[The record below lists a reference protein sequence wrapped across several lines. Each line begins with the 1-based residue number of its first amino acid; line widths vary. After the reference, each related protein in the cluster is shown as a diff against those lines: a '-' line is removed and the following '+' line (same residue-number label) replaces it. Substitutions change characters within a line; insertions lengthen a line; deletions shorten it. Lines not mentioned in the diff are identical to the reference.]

1 MTVVYLI
8 GCRDLVA
15 CLKLKMSWLFSKPK
29 PVATD
34 STTDATIRAITEK
47 HAYINDQ
54 RTAAMEKSEAYLV
67 RAREIMSF
75 SGQPNRGKRRM
86 AAQLVRYSD
95 RLAAHAESL
104 CNVQMLLAEHLLALE
119 ERSITKGVVSM
130 VSKATADLTSATAEL
145 NVTETLDDA
154 AEALEEQHDSFQQ
167 LSREIENGPCPIDF
181 LDDDRLSDRLF
192 PKEAQ
197 AAAATNPS
205 PAFESEKTNVVAPPP
220 EYKMSPLQ
228 ERLQS
233 LQKVPTNEPGSAA
246 ASRAPLK
253 RLETPF

>member
-1 MTVVYLI
+1 
-8 GCRDLVA
+8 
-15 CLKLKMSWLFSKPK
+15 MSWLFSRPK
-29 PVATD
+29 PISDA
-34 STTDATIRAITEK
+34 TTDATIRAITEK
-47 HAYINDQ
+47 HAHINEQ
-54 RTAAMEKSEAYLV
+54 RSTAMEKSEAYLA
-67 RAREIMSF
+67 RARDIMSF

-119 ERSITKGVVSM
+119 ERSITNGVVSM
-130 VSKATADLTSATAEL
+130 VERATKDLTAATADL

-181 LDDDRLSDRLF
+181 LDDDGLSERLF
-192 PKEAQ
+192 PSAQ
-197 AAAATNPS
+197 EEPFGQQADLS
-205 PAFESEKTNVVAPPP
+205 SEKTTDTESALRRVPPPP

-228 ERLQS
+228 ERLHS
-233 LQKVPTNEPGSAA
+233 LQKVPTKEPGAA
-246 ASRAPLK
+246 EPKLTTSSVSLQH
-253 RLETPF
+253 LV

>member
-1 MTVVYLI
+1 
-8 GCRDLVA
+8 
-15 CLKLKMSWLFSKPK
+15 MSWLFSKSK

-34 STTDATIRAITEK
+34 STTDATMRAITEK

-54 RTAAMEKSEAYLV
+54 RTAAMEKSEAYLA

-119 ERSITKGVVSM
+119 EKSITSGVVSM
-130 VSKATADLTSATAEL
+130 VSKATADLTAATAEL
-145 NVTETLDDA
+145 SVTETLDDA

-181 LDDDRLSDRLF
+181 LDDDRLSERLF
-192 PKEAQ
+192 PSETQ
-197 AAAATNPS
+197 EAAAPK
-205 PAFESEKTNVVAPPP
+205 KTNVVAPPP
-220 EYKMSPLQ
+220 EYKLSPLQ

-233 LQKVPTNEPGSAA
+233 LQKAPTTEPGAA
-246 ASRAPLK
+246 AAHASRAPLK
-253 RLETPF
+253 QLENPF

>member
-1 MTVVYLI
+1 MTRKI
-8 GCRDLVA
+8 A
-15 CLKLKMSWLFSKPK
+15 MSWLFSKPK
-29 PVATD
+29 PITD
-34 STTDATIRAITEK
+34 ATTDATIRAITEK
-47 HAYINDQ
+47 HAYINEQ
-54 RTAAMEKSEAYLV
+54 RTAAMEKSEAYLT

-130 VSKATADLTSATAEL
+130 VERATADLTAATADL

-181 LDDDRLSDRLF
+181 LDDDRLGERLF
-192 PKEAQ
+192 PKESEP
-197 AAAATNPS
+197 AAAESTAPKKTTTAT
-205 PAFESEKTNVVAPPP
+205 EVPPP

-228 ERLQS
+228 ERLHS
-233 LQKVPTNEPGSAA
+233 LQKVPATEPGSSSLSQRPVRS
-246 ASRAPLK
+246 ASSSFAL
-253 RLETPF
+253 T